1 MAPHTGGRR
10 DEPLQLRSAGSA
22 HPLMESL
29 TRRRRNA
36 SSLIHRSAM
45 SCLSLRTM
53 EEAIPEAPMTSG
65 AASGPRVARP
75 PRPGRRGATSGRAM
89 ALPLIVGVLIGASIL
104 GASVSAVPRTQ
115 GPGGDGSPPFTLW
128 LNLNNSSLTGGV
140 YFYVFSVS
148 LSPWVNVTAQWT
160 QFYVYAPSSWREV
173 PVNVTLLSGSGSSL
187 ARFDSSL
194 SSWKSN
200 GINGSFPPPGGG
212 STGRTPRSFLTTRS
226 RLRRV
231 FPW

>member
-1 MAPHTGGRR
+1 
-10 DEPLQLRSAGSA
+10 
-22 HPLMESL
+22 
-29 TRRRRNA
+29 
-36 SSLIHRSAM
+36 
-45 SCLSLRTM
+45 
-53 EEAIPEAPMTSG
+53 
-65 AASGPRVARP
+65 
-75 PRPGRRGATSGRAM
+75 M

-200 GINGSFPPPGGG
+200 GINGSFSSSGGWTDG
-212 STGRTPRSFLTTRS
+212 PNAQILPHDSFEVAASVSLVSCVLDVGMATVTVPHAS
-226 RLRRV
+226 V
-231 FPW
+231 VATEYF